1 MPKGKFSSRSTS
13 FINSKDQPCKSSSTK
28 QNKGVYPTTALKFG
42 TMETLN
48 LLINNNPDA
57 LVRLNMQYASSTIAR
72 RSMNEMY
79 EGDLNAEFIRIPKNA
94 RNKNAEINNI
104 YFKAFGCRIEF
115 DDEVYPE
122 D

>member
-28 QNKGVYPTTALKFG
+28 QNKGIYPTTAIKIG
-42 TMETLN
+42 TMEAMN
-48 LLINNNPDA
+48 LLINNNTDA
-57 LVRLNMQYASSTIAR
+57 LVRLNMQYSSSTIAR
-72 RSMNEMY
+72 RNMNEIY
-79 EGDLNAEFIRIPKNA
+79 DGNIDSEFILIPENA

-115 DDEVYPE
+115 DDEEYPE